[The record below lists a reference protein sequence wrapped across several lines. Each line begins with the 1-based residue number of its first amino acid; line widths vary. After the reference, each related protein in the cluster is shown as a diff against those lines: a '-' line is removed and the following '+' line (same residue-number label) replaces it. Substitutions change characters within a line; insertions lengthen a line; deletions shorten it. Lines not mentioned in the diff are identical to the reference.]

1 MEAAEQI
8 HLETPKSYSKIDF
21 IEEIIFNNEK
31 DSYKMQLGIKEN
43 DLLIKVDSNKSKDI
57 YYYQQSYTINELQ
70 NISIVFTMY
79 KTAKEIIA
87 FLKDLKYEIE
97 EKNENLTI
105 RFNIFMPN
113 GKNKLIEMDLK
124 KCLPDTNSIINY
136 CLEKIKSMELN
147 MKNLEE
153 NYKSE
158 KAKNESEIKD
168 LKEKLKME
176 KEKHELEI
184 KDLKENISKNK
195 REIQKLNDNILINQ
209 SEINNL
215 KENNKDYK
223 NENNQLW
230 EEINKLK
237 QYHIISNQKL
247 NGKYDFDS
255 KIIESKDNI
264 NFILDYIKQND
275 KTFNFNNIKLLFRG
289 SRDGERIKTCHELC
303 DNKQNVLIIMKSDYG
318 NIFGGY
324 SKVGFKVNNS
334 PDYKID
340 NNCFLFS
347 LNLKKIYPVINDKQV
362 ICHIGVNFGL
372 CFYNSLSFYDYFMSK
387 KSYNIKTNIK
397 KYFNGLE
404 NIYEMNGGQNDFKF
418 QELEVFQLL

>member
-1 MEAAEQI
+1 MEAAEPI

-21 IEEIIFNNEK
+21 IEEIVFNNEK
-31 DSYKMQLGIKEN
+31 DSYKIQLGIKEN

-147 MKNLEE
+147 MKN
-153 NYKSE
+153 SE
-158 KAKNESEIKD
+158 
-168 LKEKLKME
+168 EKLKME
-176 KEKHELEI
+176 KEKLELEI
-184 KDLKENISKNK
+184 KGLKENISKNK
-195 REIQKLNDNILINQ
+195 SEIQNLNNNILINQ
-209 SEINNL
+209 REINNL
-215 KENNKDYK
+215 KENNKNYR
-223 NENNQLW
+223 NENNKLW

-237 QYHIISNQKL
+237 QYLIISNQKVNEKIDL
-247 NGKYDFDS
+247 DS
-255 KIIESKDNI
+255 KIIESKSNI

-275 KTFNFNNIKLLFRG
+275 KTLNFNNIKLLFRG
-289 SRDGERIKTCHELC
+289 SKNGDRTSTCHELC
-303 DNKQNVLIIMKSDYG
+303 DNKQNVLIIMKSDSGY
-318 NIFGGY
+318 IFGGY
-324 SKVGFKVNNS
+324 SKVGFKVNNNF
-334 PDYKID
+334 DYKID

-347 LNLKKIYPVINDKQV
+347 LNLKKIYPVIKDKEV
-362 ICHIGVNFGL
+362 ICHIGVDCGL
-372 CFYNSLSFYDYFMSK
+372 CFYASLAFRDNFMRK
-387 KSYNIKTNIK
+387 KNNNICESIL
-397 KYFNGLE
+397 KYFIDLE
-404 NIYEMNGGQNDFKF
+404 NCFEMNGGQSYFIC

>member
-1 MEAAEQI
+1 MEAAEPI

-21 IEEIIFNNEK
+21 IEEIVFNNEK
-31 DSYKMQLGIKEN
+31 DSYKIQLGIKEN

-147 MKNLEE
+147 MKNSEE
-153 NYKSE
+153 KLKIE
-158 KAKNESEIKD
+158 
-168 LKEKLKME
+168 KEKL
-176 KEKHELEI
+176 ELEI
-184 KDLKENISKNK
+184 KGLKENISKNK
-195 REIQKLNDNILINQ
+195 SEIQNLNNNILINQ
-209 SEINNL
+209 REINNL
-215 KENNKDYK
+215 KENNKNYR
-223 NENNQLW
+223 NENNKLW

-237 QYHIISNQKL
+237 EYHIKFYHKTNFINS
-247 NGKYDFDS
+247 FDS
-255 KIIESKDNI
+255 NIINSINQF
-264 NFILDYIKQND
+264 NFIFDYIEQND
-275 KTFNFNNIKLLFRG
+275 KTINFNNIKLLFRG
-289 SRDGERIKTCHELC
+289 SRNGDRTTTCHALC
-303 DNKQNVLIIMKSDYG
+303 DNKQNVLIIMKSDSGY
-318 NIFGGY
+318 IFGGY
-324 SKVGFKVNNS
+324 SKVGFKINNNI
-334 PDYKID
+334 DYKID

-347 LNLKKIYPVINDKQV
+347 LNLKKIYPVIKDKKV
-362 ICHIGVNFGL
+362 ICHIGIDKGL
-372 CFYNSLSFYDYFMSK
+372 CFYSSLAFRDNFMRK
-387 KSYNIKTNIK
+387 KNNIYESIL
-397 KYFNGLE
+397 KYFNDLE
-404 NIYEMNGGQNDFKF
+404 NCFEMNGGQSYFIC